1 MKKSLK
7 LIQAGFQSSS
17 ETTEEF
23 KKFFKVFIEEMTV
36 ILKEFWAEKIEF
48 TRGHFYVSGF
58 FDIGDNVYY
67 FSISDVRYFPGE
79 DLLVRIA
86 RDHKD
91 YSGWR
96 NEYCRLDNLEED
108 LRYIIT

>member
-36 ILKEFWAEKIEF
+36 ILKEF
-48 TRGHFYVSGF
+48 
-58 FDIGDNVYY
+58 
-67 FSISDVRYFPGE
+67 
-79 DLLVRIA
+79 
-86 RDHKD
+86 
-91 YSGWR
+91 
-96 NEYCRLDNLEED
+96 
-108 LRYIIT
+108 